1 MNSKIHSQVWQS
13 YEIQQLL
20 AFIKPQG
27 IDTALILQ
35 GTGVTEGML
44 ENPSLRVSLDQELA
58 LYIALAEHNQDPL
71 LSLKHGQRMGLNYF
85 GVLGTLMLSSDTLA
99 RALNYLQQFFP
110 LVSWASYISLKKN
123 DRAGTVALSMVPTPA
138 GEKTG
143 QFEVVST
150 FMSLMVLVQQL
161 TMSDFKF
168 SQVLLAYPIDKKLK
182 AQYEHY
188 FKCPVKFSAKTNS
201 VMFSQVEYLQ
211 KMPAADASVVE
222 ALVGLCQRSFESLK
236 NNRGLVGAVRQ
247 QLENSDERYLSLE
260 ALAKIFNQ
268 SSRTLRRK
276 LDDAGTSYQQILES
290 VRFDNAVQLLKNT
303 ELTIENIAYQLGYSD
318 SRSFRNAFKR
328 WADVA
333 PGEYRTVN
341 RAHN

>member
-1 MNSKIHSQVWQS
+1 METKIHSQVWQS

-20 AFIKPQG
+20 ALIKPQG

-71 LSLKHGQRMGLNYF
+71 LALKHGQRMGLNYF
-85 GVLGTLMLSSDTLA
+85 GVLGTLMLSSETLA
-99 RALNYLQQFFP
+99 QALHYLQQFFP
-110 LVSWASYISLKKN
+110 LVSWASYIGLKKN
-123 DRAGTVALSMVPTPA
+123 DKTATVALSMVPTPA

-150 FMSLMVLVQQL
+150 FMSLMVLMQQI

-168 SQVLLAYPIDKKLK
+168 SQVSLAYPIDKTLK
-182 AQYEHY
+182 AQYETY
-188 FKCPVKFSAKTNS
+188 FQCQVIFAAKQNS
-201 VMFSQVEYLQ
+201 VLFSQREYLQ
-211 KMPAADASVVE
+211 KMPAADVSVIE
-222 ALVGLCQRSFESLK
+222 ALVGLCQRSFETLK

-247 QLENSDERYLSLE
+247 QLENADEYYLSLE
-260 ALAKIFNQ
+260 QLANIFNQ

-276 LDDAGTSYQQILES
+276 LDEAGTSYQQILES
-290 VRFDNAVQLLKNT
+290 VRFDNAVQLLQNT

-328 WADVA
+328 WADVP
-333 PGEYRTVN
+333 PGEYRTAN
-341 RAHN
+341 RKY